1 MASTQAA
8 TLVWLL
14 AEVWAM
20 ERGISYLV
28 SGDRSTSQHDDACA
42 VPLSCDR
49 ANVNNCQTV
58 GRGPVEWS
66 CSVVFYM

>member
-28 SGDRSTSQHDDACA
+28 SGD
-42 VPLSCDR
+42 PDR
-49 ANVNNCQTV
+49 HRNTMMHVQCL
-58 GRGPVEWS
+58 
-66 CSVVFYM
+66 